1 LLNSHSENAASLS
14 YRAFASRSAR
24 VVFLTDIPTP
34 YIIEIMRELSS
45 RVDLLCLFCAQKAS
59 RGMDWNF
66 ESKLGFR
73 HLVIGGMRIKRHA
86 DTTDYYISPRIFWR
100 LLRARPDAIISGGF
114 SIPSFYAHLYCKL
127 TGAKLIIYSD
137 GTPAYEKGLVWPQRV
152 ARKVLVPRVS
162 AFIAKSKPAAD
173 RFEEL
178 GAKGRIFLAPHTT
191 NLAPLLEIGAS
202 RDWSDNTELRLLS
215 VGRLIPR
222 KGIRHL
228 IRALAAVRP
237 VRRPVSLTIVGS
249 GPQEAELRALVQSLG
264 LRGIRF
270 VGFVDQRELPAYYA
284 AADAFVFPTLEDPY
298 GIVLLEA
305 AASGLALIASEHA
318 GATQDFVKYGESGLV
333 FDPHDEPAL
342 AELIAKLADC
352 PKLVRDL
359 GLAAHNVAR
368 LRTPD
373 RTAEKYVSAIM
384 AVVSGKANP
393 PGLWA
398 RPKREHREELEEARE

>member
-1 LLNSHSENAASLS
+1 
-14 YRAFASRSAR
+14 
-24 VVFLTDIPTP
+24 VFLTDIPTP
-34 YIIEIMRELSS
+34 YIIEIMRELSL
-45 RVDLLCLFCAQKAS
+45 RVDLLCLFCAEKAS

-66 ESKLGFR
+66 GNKFGFR
-73 HLVIGGMRIKRHA
+73 HFVIGGMRIKRHA
-86 DTTDYYISPRIFWR
+86 DAPDYYISPRIFWR

-137 GTPAYEKGLVWPQRV
+137 GTPAFEKRLGRLQRA

-191 NLAPLLEIGAS
+191 NLAPLLTIGAS
-202 RDWSDNTELRLLS
+202 RDWSESAELRLLS
-215 VGRLIPR
+215 VGRLIPQ
-222 KGIRHL
+222 KGVAHL
-228 IRALAAVRP
+228 IRALAAMRP

-264 LRGIRF
+264 VRGIHF
-270 VGFVDQRELPAYYA
+270 AGFVDQPELPAYYA
-284 AADAFVFPTLEDPY
+284 AADVFVFPTLDDTY

-305 AASGLALIASEHA
+305 AASGLALVASAYA
-318 GATQDFVKYGESGLV
+318 GATLDLVKDGESGLM
-333 FDPHDEPAL
+333 FAPPDEHAL
-342 AELIAKLADC
+342 AELIAGLADS
-352 PKLVRDL
+352 PESVRDL

-384 AVVSGKANP
+384 TVVADKK
-393 PGLWA
+393 L
-398 RPKREHREELEEARE
+398 